1 MAETRKDNFLIN
13 IFGILWRGKWIIVV
27 CGMFTGAA
35 IFLLSMLMTPVY
47 SSTITVLLPQNQAG
61 GLGMLGMLSGMG
73 SLGGL
78 MPTSVDLDAAIMTSG
93 SVLEEVAVEYGLLAD
108 TGEIPLNNDKT
119 PYLADF
125 HANLTASGDDYT
137 FEFLNDNGDFIIYGS
152 RGRFIGSGENFAR
165 FNGNGLNFV
174 MACYSP
180 EAGETFE
187 VELMNIPGA
196 AKALSETISAS
207 PSTGDT
213 IEVSSEG
220 SSPVMAQ
227 NIVTAVV
234 NKYIERTETYQ
245 AGSTGQLR
253 SFLENKVNELE
264 AKMES
269 AARELARYT
278 IEEQVFSPEKETT
291 TALELMSSLEEQRL
305 MAKVQRQVVEELIAT
320 GTLDEASMMVG
331 TSTAATLAGAIAP
344 ATSQLE
350 VQLDTLNT
358 QLAALLTRFT
368 EEHPQVIE
376 LRNSIESIE
385 KQLREKQMNLLEG
398 TLEQLRTTEDSLQN
412 EMDIALDELL
422 NRPAKYVDYTKLKM
436 EIDGYREVYKFL
448 MAQYEQARLDEQK
461 AISSRGIPRIVSP
474 ASYESRAVRPRK
486 MIYGLAGGIL
496 GGFIGIGLVLSRHYF
511 RRTRFFGRLRDEM
524 SRKDEHAAKQKRR

>member
-1 MAETRKDNFLIN
+1 MAETQKDNFLIN

-27 CGMFTGAA
+27 CGIVTGAA
-35 IFLLSMLMTPVY
+35 VFLFAMTMTSVY

-61 GLGMLGMLSGMG
+61 GMGMLGMLSGMG
-73 SLGGL
+73 NLGGL

-108 TGEIPLNNDKT
+108 TGEIPLNDSDKT

-125 HANLTASGDDYT
+125 HANSTAAGNDYT
-137 FEFLNDNGDFIIYGS
+137 FEFINDDGDYIVYGS
-152 RGRFIGSGENFAR
+152 RGRFVGSGSNFAR

-174 MACYSP
+174 MACYTP
-180 EAGETFE
+180 EAGESFE
-187 VELMNIPGA
+187 VELMNVPGA
-196 AKALSETISAS
+196 AKALSDTISAS

-264 AKMES
+264 AKIES

-278 IEEQVFSPEKETT
+278 IEEQIFSPEKETT
-291 TALELMSSLEEQRL
+291 VALEMMSSLQEQQL
-305 MAKVQRQVVEELIAT
+305 LVKVQRQVVEELIAA
-320 GTLDEASMMVG
+320 GALSEASMMVG
-331 TSTAATLAGAIAP
+331 AQSAALAGVIVP

-350 VQLDTLNT
+350 IQLDTLNT

-376 LRNSIESIE
+376 LKSSIESIE
-385 KQLREKQMNLLEG
+385 KQLQEKQMNLLEG
-398 TLEQLRTTEDSLQN
+398 TLEQLRTTESSLQD
-412 EMDIALDELL
+412 ELDTALDELL
-422 NRPAKYVDYTKLKM
+422 DRPAKYVDYTKLKM

-461 AISSRGIPRIVSP
+461 AISNRGIPRIVSP
-474 ASYESRAVRPRK
+474 ASYESRPVRPRK

-524 SRKDEHAAKQKRR
+524 ARKDEYKAERKGR

>member
-1 MAETRKDNFLIN
+1 MAETQKDNFLIN

-27 CGMFTGAA
+27 CGIVTGAA
-35 IFLLSMLMTPVY
+35 VFLFAMTMTSVY

-61 GLGMLGMLSGMG
+61 GMGMLGMLSGMG
-73 SLGGL
+73 NLGGL

-108 TGEIPLNNDKT
+108 TGDIPLNGDKT

-125 HANLTASGDDYT
+125 HANSTASGNDYT
-137 FEFLNDNGDFIIYGS
+137 FEFLNDDGDYIVYGS
-152 RGRFIGSGENFAR
+152 RGRFVGSGANFAR

-180 EAGETFE
+180 VAGDSFE
-187 VELMNIPGA
+187 VELMNVSGA
-196 AKALSETISAS
+196 AKVLADTISAS

-220 SSPVMAQ
+220 SSPAMAQ

-269 AARELARYT
+269 AARELAKYAV
-278 IEEQVFSPEKETT
+278 EEQIFDPEKETT
-291 TALELMSSLEEQRL
+291 TALELMGALEEQRL
-305 MAKVQRQVVEELIAT
+305 LTKIRRQVVEELIAA
-320 GTLDEASMMVG
+320 GALDEASMMVG
-331 TSTAATLAGAIAP
+331 AQSAALAGVVVP

-376 LRNSIESIE
+376 LQGSIESIE

-398 TLEQLRTTEDSLQN
+398 TLEQLRTTEVSLQREVDN
-412 EMDIALDELL
+412 SFDKLSE
-422 NRPAKYVDYTKLKM
+422 RPDKYIDYTKLEMK
-436 EIDGYREVYKFL
+436 ISGYREVYKFL

-461 AISSRGIPRIVSP
+461 AISNRGIPRIVSP
-474 ASYESRAVRPRK
+474 ASYESKAVRPRK

-496 GGFIGIGLVLSRHYF
+496 GGFIGIGLALSRHYF

-524 SRKDEHAAKQKRR
+524 SRRDEYKAERKGR

>member
-125 HANLTASGDDYT
+125 HANLTASGDDFT

-180 EAGETFE
+180 EAGESFE

-264 AKMES
+264 AKMEN
-269 AARELARYT
+269 AARELARYA
-278 IEEQVFSPEKETT
+278 IEEQVFDPEAETT

-305 MAKVQRQVVEELIAT
+305 MAKVQRQVVEELITIGA
-320 GTLDEASMMVG
+320 LDEASLMVG
-331 TSTAATLAGAIAP
+331 AQSAATLAGAIAP

-376 LRNSIESIE
+376 LRNSIKSIE
-385 KQLREKQMNLLEG
+385 KQLHDKQMDLLEG
-398 TLEQLRTTEDSLQN
+398 TLEQLRTTENSLQ
-412 EMDIALDELL
+412 EEIDISLARLLD
-422 NRPAKYVDYTKLKM
+422 RPDKYVDYTKLEL
-436 EIDGYREVYKFL
+436 EISGYREVYKFL

-461 AISSRGIPRIVSP
+461 AISNRGIPRIVSP